1 MGGGANGLR
10 NPVLN
15 HVHSLNYDLSNLQA
29 FYATGF
35 SSIFGGCNLVFKKVG
50 LELLVVFIPDFIY

>member
-29 FYATGF
+29 FYAT
-35 SSIFGGCNLVFKKVG
+35 
-50 LELLVVFIPDFIY
+50 VVFQAFLVGATLYLKK